1 MTNWQII
8 KAKKYF
14 KTIIVFIIALFLF
27 FSGYWFLPKPL
38 FNKSHSSVLFS
49 SNGELLSAK
58 IANDEQWRFPEID
71 SLPNKL
77 TKAITTFEDEYFNH
91 HWGINPISI
100 VKAFNYNFKNNRKK
114 RGGSTITMQL
124 VRLAFGNPKRTYWQ
138 KIKEIYF
145 AILID
150 LKYSK
155 NEILKM
161 YLSYAPMGGNIVGV
175 SAASWRYYKRSPY
188 DLSWAES
195 CLLAVLPNAPGLLY
209 PGVRAEQL
217 EKKRNFLLDKMYTKG
232 YISKED
238 LHLAKQE
245 KIPLAAPIIEQKCFH
260 FLNYMEQLN
269 GKGKVFHSSI
279 QENIQDMVLNK
290 ATRFSEQFQN
300 NFVNNISVVVID
312 VQKMELIGY
321 LGNILSPQNTS
332 ENYVDIAQAKRST
345 GSTLKPFLY
354 GMMLTDGTKIK
365 TSLLYDIPIS
375 YRGFRPQ
382 NYSKKFLGLVSFQDA
397 LTQSLNLPAVTLLGE
412 YGVARFKDELKK
424 IGFHSINQSAQHYG
438 LSLILGGAECSLF
451 DLTAAYALLANS
463 VGNEKAFKGNIKF
476 GNNLQSDH
484 IYQLPSTIS
493 LFSAYQILEILSNV
507 NRPRE
512 EDGWKLFS
520 GSKKVA
526 WKTGTS
532 FGHRDAWA
540 VGVNGKYAVG
550 VWVGNATGEGKTG
563 LTGTVYAG
571 PVLFSIFNA
580 LNNSSWFSAPKTKL
594 QSFTICKKT
603 GYLANED
610 SPEKTDILL
619 PENAQNLPVQN
630 FYKRFWL
637 DEKGE
642 FRVFKD
648 CYTGNTKLSTPYLNI
663 NALAA
668 YYYKMNSMEYI
679 PLPPLHPMC
688 YTAENSINVDY
699 PSKNSRVKIPIN
711 IEGEKEFMIIQAH
724 TLQNTKLFWH
734 LNNEFIGET
743 QQPHQQAIQPFPG
756 KNQLVLVDEFGNQL
770 DIPFYVED

>member
-8 KAKKYF
+8 KAKKHL
-14 KTIIVFIIALFLF
+14 KIVFFLFFGIVLF

-58 IANDEQWRFPEID
+58 IASDEQWRFPEID
-71 SLPNKL
+71 SLPPKL
-77 TKAITTFEDEYFNH
+77 SKAILTFEDEYFYQ
-91 HWGINPISI
+91 HWGVNPIAI
-100 VKAFNYNFKNNRKK
+100 AKALQSNLKQRKK

-124 VRLAFGNPKRTYWQ
+124 VRLALGNPSRTYLQ

-145 AILID
+145 AVLID
-150 LKYSK
+150 LQYSK
-155 NEILKM
+155 DEILKM
-161 YLSYAPMGGNIVGV
+161 YLSYAPMGGNVVGI
-175 SAASWRYYKRSPY
+175 SAASWRYFKRSPF

-209 PGVRAEQL
+209 PGVRAEAL
-217 EKKRNFLLDKMYTKG
+217 EKKRNFLLQKMYEKG
-232 YISKED
+232 YLNKED

-245 KIPLAAPIIEQKCFH
+245 KLPLAAPVIEQKCFH
-260 FLNYMEQLN
+260 FLNYLEQLY
-269 GKGKVFHSSI
+269 GKGKVYHSSV
-279 QENIQDMVLNK
+279 QENIQEMVLNK

-300 NFVNNISVVVID
+300 NFVNNISVVVMD
-312 VQKMELIGY
+312 VEKMELLAY
-321 LGNILSPQNTS
+321 VGNILNDNKNS
-332 ENYVDIAQAKRST
+332 ENYVDIAQSKRST

-354 GMMLTDGTKIK
+354 GMTLTEGIKIK

-451 DLTAAYALLANS
+451 DLTAAYALMANS
-463 VGNEKAFKGNIKF
+463 VLHEKSFKGKIALGSK
-476 GNNLQSDH
+476 LQSEH
-484 IYQLPSTIS
+484 TYQLPSTLSIYS
-493 LFSAYQILEILSNV
+493 TYQILEILSNV

-512 EDGWKLFS
+512 EDGWKLFG
-520 GSKKVA
+520 GSKKIA

-580 LNNSSWFSAPKTKL
+580 LNNTSWLTTPKTKL

-610 SPEKTDILL
+610 SPETTEILL
-619 PENAQNLPVQN
+619 PENSQNLPVQN

-648 CYTGNTKLSTPYLNI
+648 CYPGNTKLSIPYLNI

-668 YYYKMNSMEYI
+668 YYYKMNAMGYI

-688 YTAENSINVDY
+688 YTSENSINVDY

-724 TLQNTKLFWH
+724 TLQNTKLYWH

-743 QQPHQQAIQPFPG
+743 QPPHQQAIQPSPG

-770 DIPFYVED
+770 DIPFDVED